1 MSNQFA
7 MDTTSLST
15 ESPLLETGFYAGT
28 IVGASITG
36 KDNKQY
42 FKVRE
47 QFKWINNERT
57 ATGKHELTGI
67 LRYAVSLTSKKAIR
81 LLRNDAPRVYADSV
95 FLSFTDSHVL
105 DLAANVQLAQL
116 LEATGLGEE
125 DFGGAVDFEFDDDI
139 EVPEELA
146 GIEDIVTMLNGLEY
160 AKQVL
165 TLICQ
170 TIEDREVMANVL
182 RKQDDQNKE
191 GMMNQLNMG
200 SRSAPFCGVIPY
212 EDGAEEDDTE
222 AEEE

>member
-15 ESPLLETGFYAGT
+15 ESPLLDTGFYAGT
-28 IVGASITG
+28 IVGATVTG

-47 QFKWINNERT
+47 EFKWVDGERT
-57 ATGKHELTGI
+57 ATGKHELTGL

-81 LLRNDAPRVYADSV
+81 VLRNDSPRVYAGNIY
-95 FLSFTDSHVL
+95 LSFTDKHIL
-105 DLAANVQLAQL
+105 DLEANVQLAQL

-125 DFGGAVDFEFDDDI
+125 DFGAAVDFEFDDDI
-139 EVPEELA
+139 EVPADLA
-146 GIEDIVTMLNGLEY
+146 GVDDIVTMLNGLEY

-200 SRSAPFCGVIPY
+200 SRSAPFCGVILY
-212 EDGAEEDDTE
+212 EDVAEEDDTE